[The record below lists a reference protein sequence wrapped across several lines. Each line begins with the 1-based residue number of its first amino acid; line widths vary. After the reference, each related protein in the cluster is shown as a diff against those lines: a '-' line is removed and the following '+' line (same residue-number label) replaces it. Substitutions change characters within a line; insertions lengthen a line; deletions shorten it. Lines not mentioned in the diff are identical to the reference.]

1 MNHRY
6 AIICTDT
13 GDELRRYTSND
24 AQRAKAHGAQPGCR
38 LKLLPQ
44 VRKPNPYQTA
54 RAIVADLGLTHF
66 PF

>member
-1 MNHRY
+1 MAVIHRY

-44 VRKPNPYQTA
+44 VRQPSQYQ
-54 RAIVADLGLTHF
+54 RACTLVTDLP